1 MAPRSDPKLP
11 RFTRVHMLL
20 PMETIWITP
29 LYQYMLSA
37 AMIWYHMFLFTD
49 FCSCYSNIAGASTK
63 DCSFFY
69 PSMCSYIPNIAN
81 DRSINNIKQLYHLS
95 IHPSIHQPFHPST
108 FPSINLSI
116 HPSIHPSIYLSIDP
130 SIHRSIDPLI
140 HPSIYP
146 SIDLSIYR
154 SIHLSIHPPIHP
166 SGRPWQAKSRKTH
179 ASSTH
184 KSIGY
189 IRYANHWN
197 PLDAHITQHPSPW
210 LGLLPWVRQCQ
221 PQAALRTLH
230 PPGPGTD
237 RRLAWLR

>member
-1 MAPRSDPKLP
+1 MFSIWALGGLDQGQDFGVCSLSRDGTSVRPKITTLHTRS
-11 RFTRVHMLL
+11 H
-20 PMETIWITP
+20 
-29 LYQYMLSA
+29 A
-37 AMIWYHMFLFTD
+37 FTD
-49 FCSCYSNIAGASTK
+49 GDNLNHSSVPIYAFSCYDMISYVSFHRFLQLLFEYCRCK
-63 DCSFFY
+63 HERLQFFY

-166 SGRPWQAKSRKTH
+166 SGRP
-179 ASSTH
+179 
-184 KSIGY
+184 
-189 IRYANHWN
+189 
-197 PLDAHITQHPSPW
+197 
-210 LGLLPWVRQCQ
+210 
-221 PQAALRTLH
+221 
-230 PPGPGTD
+230 
-237 RRLAWLR
+237 